1 MVERR
6 HPQITVR
13 ADDDVRRKLDEIAT
27 HRHVTVSDVIRI
39 LVHEEHN
46 RLLII
51 TQEAQWRNVLPGT
64 KREA

>member
-13 ADDDVRRKLDEIAT
+13 ADDDVRRKLDEIANR
-27 HRHVTVSDVIRI
+27 RHVTVSDVIRI
-39 LVHEEHN
+39 LVHEEYE
-46 RLLII
+46 R
-51 TQEAQWRNVLPGT
+51 TEGPGI